1 MTDQTAP
8 ILRHDELAAGY
19 RRIVFRIPEIAAH
32 AQPGQFVH
40 VRVPT
45 LKDRILRRPFSI
57 SSADPAQGTVTVVY
71 KVVGLGTAE
80 LACLKPGDAC
90 TVLGPCGNGYT
101 LRMDKTPVLVTGG
114 YGSASTLFLAER
126 LKGKGFVLMGA
137 RTESDLIL
145 REEYRALGYDVRL
158 ATNDGS
164 AGHRGFVTELL
175 EDALRDAGDAVI
187 YACGPKPMLYA
198 LGKTMLARAVETQL
212 SLDQHMCC
220 GVGACFAC
228 VIKVRDAASPDGFR
242 YSRTC
247 SEGPVYEAKEV
258 WYD

>member
-1 MTDQTAP
+1 MTNQTAP
-8 ILRHDELAAGY
+8 IQSHEELAAGY
-19 RRIVFRIPEIAAH
+19 RRIVFRAPEIAAQ
-32 AQPGQFVH
+32 ACPGQFVH
-40 VRVPT
+40 VRIPT

-57 SSADPAQGTVTVVY
+57 SSADPEKGTLTVVY

-80 LACLKPGDAC
+80 LARLKPGDTC
-90 TVLGPCGNGYT
+90 DILGPCGNGYI
-101 LRMDKTPVLVTGG
+101 LRTDKTPVFITGG
-114 YGSASTLFLAER
+114 YGSASTLFPAER
-126 LKGKGFVLMGA
+126 LKKKGLVLMGA

-145 REEYRALGYDVRL
+145 RAEYRALGYDVRV

-164 AGHRGFVTELL
+164 AGRCGFVTELL
-175 EDALRDAGDAVI
+175 DEALRDAGDAVI

-198 LGKTMLARAVETQL
+198 LGKRMAGSGVETQL

-228 VIKVRDAASPDGFR
+228 VIKVRDAESPDGFR

-247 SEGPVYEAKEV
+247 SEGPVYMAEEV